1 MSFGIKTKEL
11 QGVYISSA
19 SCASCNTAA
28 LRNTGTIKLFH
39 IWGVPL
45 FPVWA
50 SSLVSCAGCS
60 SVIKLKSASED
71 VRHKANSVITPK
83 ALLKSSWGLSL
94 LVLVLV
100 GSAYLVYT
108 SKQEDQAFVAAPQA
122 GDIYTV
128 KIAEFVADGSPS
140 NYPYGIF
147 KVTKVDGDKVS
158 FIVASNT
165 YGDLKSVRKSLSS
178 DGTKADFY
186 SDFQIESDKAALK
199 AKLDSGAINDI
210 DR

>member
-11 QGVYISSA
+11 QGVYISNA
-19 SCASCNTAA
+19 SCASCNTSA

-50 SSLVSCAGCS
+50 SSKVACASCN
-60 SVIKLKSASED
+60 SVIKLKSASDD

-94 LVLVLV
+94 LIAALSGL
-100 GSAYLVYT
+100 AYMVYLEN
-108 SKQEDQAFVAAPQA
+108 QEDQAFVAAPQA

-128 KIAEFVADGSPS
+128 KIAEFVRDGSPN

-158 FIVASNT
+158 FVVASNT
-165 YGDLKSVRKSLSS
+165 YGDLKSVRKSLSD
-178 DGTKADFY
+178 DGKKADFY
-186 SDFQIESDKAALK
+186 SDFQIESDKATLK
-199 AKLDSGAINDI
+199 AKLDSSAIQNI

>member
-11 QGVYISSA
+11 QGVYISNA

-39 IWGVPL
+39 IWGIPL

-50 SSLVSCAGCS
+50 SSQVACAGCN

-71 VRHKANSVITPK
+71 VRHKASSVITPK

-94 LVLVLV
+94 LVLAIIGFV
-100 GSAYLVYT
+100 YLVYS

-128 KIAEFVADGSPS
+128 KIADFVADGSPS

-147 KVTKVDGDKVS
+147 KVTKVEGDKVS
-158 FIVASNT
+158 FVVASNT

-178 DGTKADFY
+178 DGKKADFY
-186 SDFQIESDKAALK
+186 SDFHIESDKAALK
-199 AKLDSGAINDI
+199 AKLDTGAINDI

>member
-11 QGVYISSA
+11 QGVYIANA
-19 SCASCNTAA
+19 SCASCNTSA
-28 LRNTGTIKLFH
+28 LRNSGTIKLFH
-39 IWGVPL
+39 VWGIPL

-50 SSLVSCAGCS
+50 SSQVSCAGCS
-60 SVIKLKSASED
+60 SVIKLKNASDD

-94 LVLVLV
+94 LIVALIGL
-100 GSAYLVYT
+100 AYLVY
-108 SKQEDQAFVAAPQA
+108 SEKQEDQAFVAAPQA

-128 KIAEFVADGSPS
+128 KIAEFVRDGSPN

-178 DGTKADFY
+178 DGKKADFY
-186 SDFQIESDKAALK
+186 SDFQIESDLTTLK
-199 AKLDSGAINDI
+199 AKLDTGAINNI

>member
-11 QGVYISSA
+11 QGVYISNA

-28 LRNTGTIKLFH
+28 LRNTGAIKLFH
-39 IWGVPL
+39 IWGIPL

-50 SSLVSCAGCS
+50 SSQVSCAGCS
-60 SVIKLKSASED
+60 SVIKLKNASDD

-83 ALLKSSWGLSL
+83 ALFKSSWGLSL
-94 LVLVLV
+94 LVLALV
-100 GSAYLVYT
+100 GFAYLVYT

-128 KIAEFVADGSPS
+128 KIAEFVTDGSPK

-147 KVTKVDGDKVS
+147 KITKVDGEKVS
-158 FIVASNT
+158 FVVASNT

-186 SDFQIESDKAALK
+186 SDFHIESDLATLK
-199 AKLDSGAINDI
+199 AKLDAGAINDI

>member
-50 SSLVSCAGCS
+50 SSQVSCAGCS
-60 SVIKLKSASED
+60 SVIKLKNASED

-94 LVLVLV
+94 LVLGLV
-100 GSAYLVYT
+100 GLAYLVYT

-178 DGTKADFY
+178 DGKNADFY

>member
-11 QGVYISSA
+11 QGVYISNA

-28 LRNTGTIKLFH
+28 LRNTGAIKLFH
-39 IWGVPL
+39 VWGIPL

-50 SSLVSCAGCS
+50 SSQVSCASCS
-60 SVIKLKSASED
+60 SVIKLKNASED

-94 LVLVLV
+94 LIVALIGL
-100 GSAYLVYT
+100 AYLVY
-108 SKQEDQAFVAAPQA
+108 SENQEDHAFAAAPQA

-128 KIAEFVADGSPS
+128 KIAEFVRDGSPS

-165 YGDLKSVRKSLSS
+165 YGNLKSVRKSLSS
-178 DGTKADFY
+178 DGKKADFY
-186 SDFQIESDKAALK
+186 SELQIESDLATLK
-199 AKLDSGAINDI
+199 TKLDSGAISNI

>member
-39 IWGVPL
+39 IWGIPL

-50 SSLVSCAGCS
+50 SSQVSCAGCS
-60 SVIKLKSASED
+60 SVIKLKNASED

-83 ALLKSSWGLSL
+83 ALFKSSWGLSL
-94 LVLVLV
+94 LVLALI
-100 GSAYLVYT
+100 GFAYLVYS

-128 KIAEFVADGSPS
+128 KIAEFVSDGSPN

-147 KVTKVDGDKVS
+147 KVTKVDGEKVS
-158 FIVASNT
+158 FVVASNT

-178 DGTKADFY
+178 DGKK
-186 SDFQIESDKAALK
+186 QIFIATSTLN
-199 AKLDSGAINDI
+199 LI
-210 DR
+210 RLR

>member
-11 QGVYISSA
+11 QGVYISGA

-39 IWGVPL
+39 VWGIPL

-50 SSLVSCAGCS
+50 SSLVACAGCS
-60 SVIKLKSASED
+60 SVIKIKNASED

-94 LVLVLV
+94 LVLAIIGLM
-100 GSAYLVYT
+100 YLGYT
-108 SKQEDQAFVAAPQA
+108 SNQEKQAFVAAPQA

-128 KIAEFVADGSPS
+128 KIAAFVPDGSPS

-147 KVTKVDGDKVS
+147 KVIKVDGDKVS
-158 FIVASNT
+158 FVVASNT
-165 YGDLKSVRKSLSS
+165 YGDLKSVRKSLSD
-178 DGTKADFY
+178 DGRKADFY
-186 SDFQIESDKAALK
+186 SDFQIESDLSALK
-199 AKLDSGAINDI
+199 TKLDTGAINDI

>member
-39 IWGVPL
+39 VWGIPL

-50 SSLVSCAGCS
+50 SSQVACAGCN
-60 SVIKLKSASED
+60 SVIKLKHASED

-83 ALLKSSWGLSL
+83 ALLKSSWGFSL
-94 LVLVLV
+94 LVLALV
-100 GSAYLVYT
+100 GFAYLVYT
-108 SKQEDQAFVAAPQA
+108 SKQEDQAFVSAPQA

-128 KIAEFVADGSPS
+128 KIAEFVRDGSPS

-158 FIVASNT
+158 FVVASNT

-178 DGTKADFY
+178 DGKKADFY
-186 SDFQIESDKAALK
+186 SDFHIESDTAALK

>member
-50 SSLVSCAGCS
+50 SSQVSCAGCS

-100 GSAYLVYT
+100 GFAYLVYT
-108 SKQEDQAFVAAPQA
+108 SKQENQAFVAAPQA

-128 KIAEFVADGSPS
+128 KIADFVADGSPS

-147 KVTKVDGDKVS
+147 KVTKVEGNKVS

-178 DGTKADFY
+178 DGKKADFY
-186 SDFQIESDKAALK
+186 SDFQIESDTAALK